1 VSGVAAPPLP
11 RASRSAW
18 VRRGVMLLAAAVI
31 TVVVVRLAGRVD
43 WSAVRSS
50 LAELDLWQVPV
61 LLALLA
67 ARQVTNAMPLALF
80 VPGVSALRATQ
91 NDLASILMSMIA
103 PPPSDL
109 AIRTAMFTSWGVPL
123 AQGLAG
129 TVMNTLTFY
138 IVRFSAP
145 LAGFALLVV
154 LARPPGLRWL
164 ELVSI
169 AIAAAITVG
178 LLLVIRSEA
187 LAGRLGA
194 AGARLARRVGR
205 QADEDAWAG
214 ACLDFRAHVAR
225 LFARGFP
232 RSLLAYVVM
241 LALDLTMLVCSLRF
255 VGVSAAE
262 VPLVEIAV
270 AYFFAYPFTLFPF
283 SGLGV
288 VDALILAAVV
298 DVAGQ
303 GLEAATV
310 AGPVV
315 WRTFTVLGPVTLG
328 VGAVAWWRHEQRVSG
343 APPDLP
349 GRAGGFPA

>member
-1 VSGVAAPPLP
+1 
-11 RASRSAW
+11 
-18 VRRGVMLLAAAVI
+18 MLLAAAVI
-31 TVVVVRLAGRVD
+31 TVVVVRLVGRVD
-43 WSAVRSS
+43 WAAVRSS
-50 LAELDLWQVPV
+50 LSELDLWQVPV
-61 LLALLA
+61 LLALLV
-67 ARQVTNAMPLALF
+67 ARQVTNALPLALF

-91 NDLASILMSMIA
+91 NDLGAILMSMVA

-109 AIRTAMFTSWGVPL
+109 ALRTAMFTSWGVPL

-129 TVMNTLTFY
+129 TVMNTVTFY

-145 LAGFALLVV
+145 LVGFVLLAV
-154 LARPPGLRWL
+154 LARPPGLRWF

-169 AIAAAITVG
+169 AVAVAITVG

-194 AGARLARRVGR
+194 TGARLVRRVGR
-205 QADEDAWAG
+205 RADEDAWAR

-232 RSLLAYVVM
+232 RSLLAYVAM
-241 LALDLTMLVCSLRF
+241 LTLDLTMLVCSLRF
-255 VGVSAAE
+255 VGVSADE
-262 VPLVEIAV
+262 VPLIEIAV
-270 AYFFAYPFTLFPF
+270 AYFFAYPFTLFPL

-303 GLEAATV
+303 GVEAATV
-310 AGPVV
+310 AGLVV

-328 VGAVAWWRHEQRVSG
+328 MGAVGWWRHEQRGRGVG
-343 APPDLP
+343 PDLP
-349 GRAGGFPA
+349 G